1 MRSKNLPLLIVSMLL
16 LVVIPNGVSGQGQTQ
31 NPPATP
37 PGSSAAAER
46 SMREAAARDAAQ
58 RRQMDAAYRRMQAAT
73 MRARILNNRKPG
85 ATLPIVLTEDELTS
99 EERKAL
105 APAPEDLKTNA
116 EFLRQSGAGIFR
128 LMRVDKQTHRKV
140 VTVESLKLTGDVLLF
155 GGGAHYSF
163 TKKNH
168 NADKWSDIGWDGDVF
183 MAGVGGESVSAMTS
197 LGDVRLEDVS
207 LDSKGV
213 DYLAQ
218 FVPAETEKAAEQQFQ
233 QFEKSI
239 SESGFNYGLSA
250 LWELNTTYALRAI
263 NYGRSDLLVAFRV
276 IRQDQNGSLI
286 VLWKKLKS
294 YNTPKLKK
302 ERKS

>member
-1 MRSKNLPLLIVSMLL
+1 MKSQKLSLSVASILLLI
-16 LVVIPNGVSGQGQTQ
+16 VIPNGVSGQNQTQ
-31 NPPATP
+31 NPPTP
-37 PGSSAAAER
+37 PANNEAGER

-58 RRQMDAAYRRMQAAT
+58 RRQMDAAYQRMQAAT

-85 ATLPIVLTEDELTS
+85 VPLPIVLTEDELTS

-105 APAPEDLKTNA
+105 APAPEDLKANT
-116 EFLRQSGAGIFR
+116 EFLRQPGTGIFR

-140 VTVESLKLTGDVLLF
+140 VTVDSLKVTGDVLLL

-168 NADKWSDIGWDGDVF
+168 NADKWSDIGWDGDIFLV
-183 MAGVGGESVSAMTS
+183 GVGGESVSAMTS
-197 LGDVRLEDVS
+197 LGDVQLEDVN

-213 DYLAQ
+213 GYLAE
-218 FVPAETEKAAEQQFQ
+218 FVPAETGKAAEQQFQ
-233 QFEKSI
+233 RLEKGI
-239 SESGFNYGLSA
+239 SENSFNYGLSA

-302 ERKS
+302 DQKN